1 MYRYA
6 DGILKNYLSLKQ
18 EAHHF
23 TAHAWLSDEKL
34 IVGNNRAELF
44 LVQNCEILMEI
55 KIYDIRENHGR
66 QSISSSAPPGG
77 ETRIASVDTHEVTS
91 IIPYSKGFIVSCGK
105 GKAFLYDKV
114 DEKEAF
120 RKQREV
126 RIPPDQYSN
135 DPSKSEDQVITSM
148 CISPNEET
156 FLAVTNW
163 QQIYKLTF
171 SSVDVGKVRFLSNTV
186 SRIHNHFDTNIL

>member
-1 MYRYA
+1 MIGNTVLKMYRYA

-66 QSISSSAPPGG
+66 QSVGSAPSG

-114 DEKEAF
+114 EEKEAF
-120 RKQREV
+120 RKQREI

-171 SSVDVGKVRFLSNTV
+171 SSIDVGKVS
-186 SRIHNHFDTNIL
+186 